1 MATENGQQRTEKATP
16 RRRERARREGDVAY
30 SADLT
35 SAAGLVGLA
44 VLIDAGGGGWTAG
57 LGQGI
62 QQVAS
67 AARVPEWTINHTVG
81 VSRWLGLQVLGATGV
96 TAVAIMGATTLA
108 GVAQIGFRVTS
119 TPLQFNPGRLALSH
133 GWGKFLSVDNAARA
147 ITIMLKMLLVT
158 IVAAWTASNHL
169 EEVKARTST
178 GLHQSVAFGSELMS
192 RVLWASAAAALAI
205 GVADLAWQRWRRE
218 KRLKMSRTELKQ
230 EQKEDGGDPQV
241 RARIRKLQREVAKR
255 KGLRDVPGATV
266 VLTNPTHYAVA
277 IKYDRTASGAP
288 KVIAKGSGALARQIV
303 RIAKANGV
311 PVLERKP
318 LTRALFKYVDIGKE
332 IPSDFYQAV
341 AEILAFLYRQKRSA

>member
-16 RRRERARREGDVAY
+16 RRRERARREGDAAY

-44 VLIDAGGGGWTAG
+44 ILFDAGGEEWAAG
-57 LGQGI
+57 LGRGI

-67 AARVPEWTINHTVG
+67 AARIPEWTVNHTVG
-81 VSRWLGLQVLGATGV
+81 VSRWLGLQVLAAAGLAAM
-96 TAVAIMGATTLA
+96 AVMGMTMLA
-108 GVAQIGFRVTS
+108 GVAQIGFRITT
-119 TPLQFNPGRLALSH
+119 TPLQLNFGRLAFSH
-133 GWGKFLSVDNAARA
+133 GWTRFFSMDNAARA
-147 ITIMLKMLLVT
+147 ITVLLKMVLVT
-158 IVAAWTASNHL
+158 IVAAGTASNHL

-178 GLHQSVAFGSELMS
+178 GLHQSVAFGSDLLS
-192 RVLWASAAAALAI
+192 RVLWASAAAALAV

-241 RARIRKLQREVAKR
+241 RAKIRKLQREVSKR

-277 IKYDRTASGAP
+277 IKYDRASNGAP
-288 KVIAKGSGALARQIV
+288 KVVAKGSGPLARQIV
-303 RIAKANGV
+303 RIARANGV
-311 PVLERKP
+311 PILERKP
-318 LTRALFKYVDIGKE
+318 LTRALYKYVDIGKE
-332 IPSDFYQAV
+332 VPSDFYQAI
-341 AEILAFLYRQKRSA
+341 AEILAFLYRQKRAG